1 LFFIYFCTV
10 KYKPKMVMSTVLFH
24 IIVAAKRI
32 SYAFGL
38 CFCVLILFTPLLKH
52 LILLAKQAFVCK
64 TLIISPPSTEKQCS
78 LGVGGNDFYRGCFP
92 HNELFYF
99 RPTVCLWQTT
109 KRSVYDI
116 CTCTRVANG
125 CKRNNVYTKTYTQ

>member
-1 LFFIYFCTV
+1 
-10 KYKPKMVMSTVLFH
+10 MVMSTVLFH

-64 TLIISPPSTEKQCS
+64 TLIITPPHQQQNNARWVWEVMTFIEGVSLTMNCFTFDPLFVYGKQPNVACMIYVRVQE
-78 LGVGGNDFYRGCFP
+78 LQMDAKEIMFTQKHT
-92 HNELFYF
+92 HN
-99 RPTVCLWQTT
+99 
-109 KRSVYDI
+109 
-116 CTCTRVANG
+116 
-125 CKRNNVYTKTYTQ
+125 KTYLKI

>member
-1 LFFIYFCTV
+1 
-10 KYKPKMVMSTVLFH
+10 MSTVLFH

-38 CFCVLILFTPLLKH
+38 CFCVLILFTPLLKQ

-64 TLIISPPSTEKQCS
+64 TLIITPPHQQQNNARWVWEVMTFIEGVSLTMNCFTFDPLFVYGKQ
-78 LGVGGNDFYRGCFP
+78 P
-92 HNELFYF
+92 
-99 RPTVCLWQTT
+99 